1 MATAQGV
8 SCVGFG
14 AVGFEVVVAEKLRI
28 RLFQLILVFL
38 GILFVVE

>member
-8 SCVGFG
+8 SGVGFG
-14 AVGFEVVVAEKLRI
+14 TVGFEVVVAEKLRI
-28 RLFQLILVFL
+28 GLFQLILVFL